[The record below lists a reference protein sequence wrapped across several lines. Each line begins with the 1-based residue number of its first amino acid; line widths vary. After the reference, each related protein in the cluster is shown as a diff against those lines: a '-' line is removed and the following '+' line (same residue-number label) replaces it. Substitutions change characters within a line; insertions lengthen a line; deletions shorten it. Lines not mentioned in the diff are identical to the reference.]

1 MESRAHVLLALL
13 LLPTA
18 APAVVAL
25 NARAPPPL
33 SRLSTSHSSAEV
45 PLPPTAELTT
55 LVINEEQTLVP
66 SAAHGAM
73 PFVSIDASNQTLN
86 IHPAA
91 LHALASAPAP
101 ICVLSIAGGAQ
112 EGKSAWLNMFSH
124 WLLERW
130 PTVGATDAGAPFKV
144 GRSIFDDDGSDGRVN
159 DLSVNDLSAFAPSGT
174 ASERGGSS
182 ERGDGGAGGGDG
194 DSDAPAFLLEL
205 EQELRY
211 SVGREQDAATYARMD
226 CLPH

>member
-1 MESRAHVLLALL
+1 MVCRAQVLLALL

-33 SRLSTSHSSAEV
+33 SRLSTSHSSAEA

-55 LVINEEQTLVP
+55 HVINNEQTLVP
-66 SAAHGAM
+66 LAAHGAM

-124 WLLERW
+124 WLRERW
-130 PTVGATDAGAPFKV
+130 PTVGATDAGAPFKI
-144 GRSIFDDDGSDGRVN
+144 GRSIFDDDSTQGAWLRVFTGKGTTARPRSPLGSLSRASRAASLTPCPPTHSALTTPALPLRWQRGGRCQ
-159 DLSVNDLSAFAPSGT
+159 APS
-174 ASERGGSS
+174 ASRS
-182 ERGDGGAGGGDG
+182 
-194 DSDAPAFLLEL
+194 P
-205 EQELRY
+205 
-211 SVGREQDAATYARMD
+211 
-226 CLPH
+226 

>member
-1 MESRAHVLLALL
+1 MMMVCRAQVLLALL

-55 LVINEEQTLVP
+55 HVINNEQTLVP

-101 ICVLSIAGGAQ
+101 ICVLSIAGAAQ

-124 WLLERW
+124 WLRERW
-130 PTVGATDAGAPFKV
+130 PTVGATDAGVPFKI
-144 GRSIFDDDGSDGRVN
+144 GRSIFDDDSTQGAWLRVFTGKGTTT
-159 DLSVNDLSAFAPSGT
+159 ARPSPPL
-174 ASERGGSS
+174 ALYREPRGPPRSH
-182 ERGDGGAGGGDG
+182 
-194 DSDAPAFLLEL
+194 PA
-205 EQELRY
+205 
-211 SVGREQDAATYARMD
+211 
-226 CLPH
+226 LPHTLP